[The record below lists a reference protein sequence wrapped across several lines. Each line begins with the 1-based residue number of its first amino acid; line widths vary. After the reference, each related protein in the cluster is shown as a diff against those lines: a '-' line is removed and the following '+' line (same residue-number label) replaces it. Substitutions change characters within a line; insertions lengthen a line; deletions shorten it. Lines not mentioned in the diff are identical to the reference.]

1 MSFIKKSVS
10 AHPWRSLR
18 LSGEVSVARKST
30 AETQRTPRVRR
41 ELKLVNHGLLIILLL
56 SFSWANGQT
65 VTDPKLPSSSTET
78 APARET
84 VGQESKEASKTPPL
98 EEKSTVTIFLAQG
111 GPIVVDEVAESND
124 GFWYKRGNVT
134 TFLERARVERIE
146 YPKPPGP
153 IVATE
158 AVEGTG
164 KWKIADAARVEAFF
178 VTRFKRSLPLT
189 AFGQSDLH
197 TRWGL
202 DHRNGMDVGLHPD
215 SVEGRALIEF
225 LRTETIPFLA
235 FRGPIPGVA
244 TGPHIHIG
252 NRSSRFHGH

>member
-1 MSFIKKSVS
+1 M
-10 AHPWRSLR
+10 
-18 LSGEVSVARKST
+18 
-30 AETQRTPRVRR
+30 
-41 ELKLVNHGLLIILLL
+41 LKLIHGLLIILL
-56 SFSWANGQT
+56 SGFSWANGQT
-65 VTDPKLPSSSTET
+65 GDPKLPSSTEP

-84 VGQESKEASKTPPL
+84 VSQESNQASKTPPP
-98 EEKSTVTIFLAQG
+98 EEKSTVTIFLVQG
-111 GPIVVDEVAESND
+111 WPIVVDEVVKSND
-124 GFWYKRGNVT
+124 GFWYKRGNVS

-146 YPKPPGP
+146 HSKPPGP
-153 IVATE
+153 VVATE

-164 KWKIADAARVEAFF
+164 KWKIADAARVESFF
-178 VTRFKRSLPLT
+178 ESRFKRSLPLT

-225 LRTETIPFLA
+225 LRGETIPFLA

-252 NRSSRFHGH
+252 NRSSRFHGR